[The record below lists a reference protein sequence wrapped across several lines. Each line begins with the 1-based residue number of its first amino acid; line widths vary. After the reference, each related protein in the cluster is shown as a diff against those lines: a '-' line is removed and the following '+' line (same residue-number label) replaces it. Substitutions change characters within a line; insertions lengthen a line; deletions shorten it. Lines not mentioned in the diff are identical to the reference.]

1 MITGFNTDVDYMGR
15 IFHVQTED
23 RGLDNP
29 IIESLV
35 YCGGE
40 IVESRRHSYSDL
52 AAAGGVSEDEILAR
66 MEGQHKTLIREIR
79 NGRFDP
85 ESMKPFGHNIISNRS
100 LDEVV
105 VDFLQQHGEIGP
117 LRLEVSDGF
126 VLGKGSHATVRI
138 RVVEERTERPIAGAD
153 VKLTLISNRD
163 RPRELFAGVTDA
175 AGEVDAAVVI
185 PDEPSA
191 ELAVLLRATAAGRRA
206 VLQRQVRGGNSKP

>member
-1 MITGFNTDVDYMGR
+1 MITGFNTDVDYLGR

-40 IVESRRHSYSDL
+40 IVESRRHSYADL
-52 AAAGGVSEDEILAR
+52 AAAGGCSEEEILSR
-66 MEGQHKTLIREIR
+66 MEGQHQTLIREIR

-85 ESMKPFGHNIISNRS
+85 ESLKPFGHNIISNRS

-105 VDFLQQHGEIGP
+105 VDFLQEHDEIGP
-117 LRLEVSDGF
+117 LRMEVPDG
-126 VLGKGSHATVRI
+126 VALRKGAEATI
-138 RVVEERTERPIAGAD
+138 RVRVLEDRTERPIAGAD
-153 VKLTLISNRD
+153 VKLTLISNHD
-163 RPRELFAGVTDA
+163 RPRELFAGVTDET
-175 AGEVDAAVVI
+175 GEVDAVVVI
-185 PDEPSA
+185 PDEASA

-206 VLQRQVRGGNSKP
+206 VLQRPVRAASAKP